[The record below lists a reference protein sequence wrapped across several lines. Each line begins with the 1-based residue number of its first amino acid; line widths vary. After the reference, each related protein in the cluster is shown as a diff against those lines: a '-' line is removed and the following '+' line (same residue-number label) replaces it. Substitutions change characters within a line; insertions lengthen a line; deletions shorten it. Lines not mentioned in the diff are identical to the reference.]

1 MNQKNNTVRASH
13 RYLTAMAGAAAAL
26 FAAVFMT
33 AAAAMAAFPA
43 VPAAFNAVPA
53 EAGTIAREQ
62 LSKTAEESGPGLS
75 KAAEES
81 GPGLSK
87 AAEESGFELSEAAAK
102 SGPEGEKEKLREAVE
117 ELEKRGLTP
126 DKLARRTWE
135 FVTSKDFADRIHGI
149 TQRVREITGGI
160 RKKIGDLFGKKT
172 GMAKDGMSSG
182 EAEKAYDRAKEAVS
196 GEIDSELD
204 RAKEKVSREIDRG
217 LDKTKE
223 KVSGEVEK
231 GIDTAKDN
239 IFAELEKTAE
249 GIVKKMTGT
258 P

>member
-81 GPGLSK
+81 G
-87 AAEESGFELSEAAAK
+87 FELSEAAAK

-135 FVTSKDFADRIHGI
+135 FVTSKDFADRVHGI

>member
-53 EAGTIAREQ
+53 EAGTITREQ
-62 LSKTAEESGPGLS
+62 LSKT
-75 KAAEES
+75 AEES

-135 FVTSKDFADRIHGI
+135 FVTSKDFADRVHGI

-172 GMAKDGMSSG
+172 GIAKDGMSSG

>member
-1 MNQKNNTVRASH
+1 MNQKNNTVRAIH

-53 EAGTIAREQ
+53 EAGTITREQ
-62 LSKTAEESGPGLS
+62 LSKT
-75 KAAEES
+75 AEES

>member
-62 LSKTAEESGPGLS
+62 LSKT
-75 KAAEES
+75 AEES

-172 GMAKDGMSSG
+172 GIAKDGMSSG

-204 RAKEKVSREIDRG
+204 RAREKVSREIDRG